1 MNVNSA
7 SARPDVMD
15 MPTIVIAGSG
25 YGGLAAARALDKYA
39 RDVRVIVIDQNPY
52 HLLQYQLHEA
62 AVGKIDAATL
72 AVPLVSL
79 LPRRVEFRQAAIRGF
94 DFTCCMVRTDRGDM
108 AYDRLIIALGGQPA
122 TYNIRGLNEHAFML
136 KSLNDARRINGHIE
150 STLANAA
157 NATGATARAR
167 ALTFAIG
174 GAGITGVEL
183 AAELVEGLRERA
195 HGYGLDPRS
204 IRIVLIDAAPTVLP
218 GFDSRTI
225 AEATTTLQHLG
236 VELKVNSTVTRVE
249 AGSVTLDSGETLG
262 AGTLIWTG
270 GVRANQL
277 VLDSGLTMQGRGA
290 AVVDHFL
297 RSVDHVDVAIIG
309 DSALVRD
316 PRTGAV
322 AIPCAQLAVK
332 QGQQAARDI
341 LAELTGDARRAY
353 IPHMQGLLI
362 SLGRHSGVGTLG
374 PVWVRRLVA
383 RLAKIGAET
392 RYLWQ
397 IGGLT
402 LLTARWIWLRAGW
415 VKVARGMRIRR
426 RGAGQLANSKLAR

>member
-1 MNVNSA
+1 MRNTNAAQPVETSK
-7 SARPDVMD
+7 
-15 MPTIVIAGSG
+15 PTIVIAGSG

-39 RDVRVIVIDQNPY
+39 RDVRVIVIDQHPY

-62 AVGKIDAATL
+62 AVGKIDATTL
-72 AVPLVSL
+72 AVPLAWL
-79 LPRRVEFRQAAIRGF
+79 LPRHVEFQQASIRGF
-94 DFTCCMVRTDRGDM
+94 DFTRCAVRTDRGDV

-122 TYNIRGLNEHAFML
+122 TYNIPGLNEHAFML
-136 KSLNDARRINGHIE
+136 KSLKDARRINGHIE

-157 NATGATARAR
+157 NTTGAAARAG

-183 AAELVEGLRERA
+183 AAELVEGLGERA
-195 HGYGLDPRS
+195 RGYGLDPRS

-218 GFDSRTI
+218 GFDGKTI
-225 AEATTTLQHLG
+225 AEATTTLKHLG
-236 VELKVNSTVTRVE
+236 VELNVNSTVTRVE
-249 AGSVTLDSGETLG
+249 AGAVTLNSGETIR

-277 VLDSGLTMQGRGA
+277 VLDSGLTIQGRGA
-290 AVVDHFL
+290 AVVDYFL
-297 RSVDHVDVAIIG
+297 RSVDHPDVTIIG

-332 QGQQAARDI
+332 QGQHAAKDI
-341 LAELTGDARRAY
+341 LAELTGDVRRAY

-362 SLGRHSGVGTLG
+362 SLGGHSGVGTIG

-392 RYLWQ
+392 RYLWS

-402 LLTARWIWLRAGW
+402 LLAARWIWMRAGW
-415 VKVARGMRIRR
+415 VKIARRLRIRR
-426 RGAGQLANSKLAR
+426 RGTGQLANSKLAR